1 MPSSS
6 TQHTP
11 SPSHPTQDPFTSP
24 GGSSS
29 PGCNLGRI
37 VTVPLAA
44 LGGFAIEIGKKE
56 KDSVDVLDDVQKRT
70 IGDIS

>member
-1 MPSSS
+1 S
-6 TQHTP
+6 TQHPP

-24 GGSSS
+24 GGGAS

-44 LGGFAIEIGKKE
+44 LGGFTIEIGKKVG
-56 KDSVDVLDDVQKRT
+56 KVFDIRKKRR
-70 IGDIS
+70 G